1 LLQGKGAKILV
12 QKLKVTA
19 ADQDTNNVADKASS
33 DETNSDQ
40 TTNLE
45 QSMVANVCCA
55 IANFATNGEYKGPV
69 GREIMFLQ
77 TKNINQS
84 VDVGGF
90 DRRVTA
96 ETYDPTTSPPKPL
109 CDSRPLFQ

>member
-1 LLQGKGAKILV
+1 M

-33 DETNSDQ
+33 DESNSDQ

-55 IANFATNGEYKGPV
+55 IANFATNGECKEPA
-69 GREIMFLQ
+69 GRQ
-77 TKNINQS
+77 TIVADKKINHS

-96 ETYDPTTSPPKPL
+96 ATYDPTTSPPKPL
-109 CDSRPLFQ
+109 CDSSPLFQ